1 MVSKSQKCILLM
13 EGLTDCALNGMK
25 MAKRKK
31 KGILSMVSS
40 RVDGPTIIKMVASM
54 VQRTINS

>member
-13 EGLTDCALNGMK
+13 VGLMDCALNGMK
-25 MAKRKK
+25 MVKRKK
-31 KGILSMVSS
+31 KEILSMVSS

-54 VQRTINS
+54 VQRNINS